1 MMIWDALLD
10 GLGSI
15 LSFFYQVIPSYGV
28 AIILLTILVRVVL
41 LPLTLKQLRSM
52 QAMQR
57 VQPKV
62 KELQRKYKGNRQKLN
77 EELMKLYKEHQVN
90 PLGGCLPL
98 LLQLPVFFAL
108 YQVLSSPIEAV
119 AVPTTPPPAEVVQA
133 ENVVCQPAG
142 EPQATGESPTTIVCD
157 VGGTEETFTVQ
168 RWAPKDDISATE
180 AQQLPFVRLCVP
192 READP
197 EGGRPTADF
206 LCNSATGT
214 RHLPRDGELFGR
226 VVQDRATFLG
236 MHLGCSPTQ
245 AASEE
250 GIGTCASPGTA
261 AGGFALVGY
270 FGLVA
275 LMVATTYFQNR
286 QMQRAS
292 AGPQA
297 QQMQLMGRIMPVFLG
312 FISINI
318 ATGVLVYWVTTNAWQ
333 IGQQTLM
340 LRSRSREAAGE
351 GDGRAPKAKAAG
363 GTPKKDGPVD
373 AKGSKTVGKNQG
385 KSGESGKT
393 GGGTP
398 SKKSGSRNARGRK
411 KRSKR

>member
-1 MMIWDALLD
+1 MIWDALLD

-57 VQPKV
+57 IQPKV

-98 LLQLPVFFAL
+98 LLQLPIFFAL
-108 YQVLSSPIEAV
+108 YRVLSSPIEAV
-119 AVPTTPPPAEVVQA
+119 AVPTTPPSAEVVQA
-133 ENVVCQPAG
+133 ENVVCQPAS
-142 EPQATGESPTTIVCD
+142 EPRATGESPTTIICD
-157 VGGTEETFTVQ
+157 VAGAEETFTVE
-168 RWAPKDDISATE
+168 RWAPKDDVSATE
-180 AQQLPFVRLCVP
+180 AQQLPFMRLCVP

-197 EGGRPTADF
+197 DGGRPTADF
-206 LCNSATGT
+206 LCTSALGT
-214 RHLPRDGELFGR
+214 RHLPRDGELFGP
-226 VVQDRATFLG
+226 VVEDRASFLG
-236 MHLGCSPTQ
+236 MHLACSPTQ

-250 GIGTCASPGTA
+250 GVRTCASPGTA

-275 LMVATTYFQNR
+275 LMVATTYYQNR

-340 LRSRSREAAGE
+340 LRSRKREAAAE
-351 GDGRAPKAKAAG
+351 GDGRPPKGAKPPG
-363 GTPKKDGPVD
+363 EPPKGGPVP
-373 AKGSKTVGKNQG
+373 AKGTKAGAKGQG
-385 KSGESGKT
+385 KSGGTGKT
-393 GGGTP
+393 GSGS

>member
-1 MMIWDALLD
+1 VIIWDGLLD

-133 ENVVCQPAG
+133 ENASCQPAS
-142 EPQATGESPTTIVCD
+142 EPRPTGDSPTTIVC
-157 VGGTEETFTVQ
+157 GEETFTVQ
-168 RWAPKDDISATE
+168 RWAPTDDVSATE
-180 AQQLPFVRLCVP
+180 VEQLPFVRVCQP

-197 EGGRPTADF
+197 DGGRPTADF
-206 LCNSATGT
+206 LCRSATGT

-250 GIGTCASPGTA
+250 GIETCASETT

-340 LRSRSREAAGE
+340 LRSRNRDAAAE
-351 GDGRAPKAKAAG
+351 GDGRAPKTKAG
-363 GTPKKDGPVD
+363 GETPKKGGPVD
-373 AKGSKTVGKNQG
+373 AKGSKTAGKNQG
-385 KSGESGKT
+385 KSGGSGKT
-393 GGGTP
+393 GGGAP
-398 SKKSGSRNARGRK
+398 SKKSGSRNARSRK

>member
-1 MMIWDALLD
+1 VIWDALLD

-57 VQPKV
+57 IQPKV

-98 LLQLPVFFAL
+98 LLQLPIFFAL
-108 YQVLSSPIEAV
+108 YRVLSAPIEAV
-119 AVPTTPPPAEVVQA
+119 AVPITPPSAEVVQA
-133 ENVVCQPAG
+133 ENVVCQPAS
-142 EPQATGESPTTIVCD
+142 EPRATGESPTTIVCD
-157 VGGTEETFTVQ
+157 VAGTEETFTVE
-168 RWAPKDDISATE
+168 RWAPKDDVAATE

-197 EGGRPTADF
+197 DGGRPTADF
-206 LCNSATGT
+206 LCTSAAGT

-236 MHLGCSPTQ
+236 MHLACSPTQ

-250 GIGTCASPGTA
+250 GIRTCASPGTA
-261 AGGFALVGY
+261 AGGLALVGY
-270 FGLVA
+270 FGFVA
-275 LMVATTYFQNR
+275 LMVGTTYYQNR

-318 ATGVLVYWVTTNAWQ
+318 ATGVLVYWVTTNGWQ

-340 LRSRSREAAGE
+340 LRSRKREGAAE
-351 GDGRAPKAKAAG
+351 GDGRPPKGAKPPG
-363 GTPKKDGPVD
+363 EPPKGSPVP
-373 AKGSKTVGKNQG
+373 AKGTKAGTKGQG
-385 KSGESGKT
+385 KSGGTGKAGSGSS
-393 GGGTP
+393 

>member
-1 MMIWDALLD
+1 VIWDALLD

-28 AIILLTILVRVVL
+28 AIILLTVLVRVVL

-108 YQVLSSPIEAV
+108 YRVLSAPIEAV
-119 AVPTTPPPAEVVQA
+119 ALPVTPPSAEMVQA
-133 ENVVCQPAG
+133 DDVRCQTAS
-142 EPQATGESPTTIVCD
+142 EPHPIGESPTTIVCD

-168 RWAPKDDISATE
+168 RWAPKGDVAATE
-180 AQQLPFVRLCVP
+180 AQPLPFLRRCVP
-192 READP
+192 QEADP

-206 LCNSATGT
+206 LCTSAAGT
-214 RHLPRDGELFGR
+214 RHLPKDGELFGR
-226 VVQDRATFLG
+226 VVEDRASFLG
-236 MHLGCSPTQ
+236 MHLACSPTQ

-250 GIGTCASPGTA
+250 QIRDCASPGTA

-340 LRSRSREAAGE
+340 LRSRSRDAAAE
-351 GDGRAPKAKAAG
+351 GDGRAPKAKAG
-363 GTPKKDGPVD
+363 GETPKKGGPVD
-373 AKGSKTVGKNQG
+373 AKGSKTARKNQG
-385 KSGESGKT
+385 KSGGSGKT
-393 GGGTP
+393 GGGAP

>member
-1 MMIWDALLD
+1 VIWDALLD

-57 VQPKV
+57 IQPKV
-62 KELQRKYKGNRQKLN
+62 KELQRKFKGNRQKLN

-119 AVPTTPPPAEVVQA
+119 AVPTSPPSVEVVQA
-133 ENVVCQPAG
+133 ENVTCQPAS
-142 EPQATGESPTTIVCD
+142 EPRPTGDSPTTIVCD
-157 VGGTEETFTVQ
+157 VGGTEETFSVQ
-168 RWAPKDDISATE
+168 RWAPKDDVSATE
-180 AQQLPFVRLCVP
+180 AQELPFVRACEP

-197 EGGRPTADF
+197 DGGRPTADF
-206 LCNSATGT
+206 LCRSATGT

-250 GIGTCASPGTA
+250 GIEICASPGTA

-275 LMVATTYFQNR
+275 LMVATTYYQNR

-340 LRSRSREAAGE
+340 LRSREKKAEAE
-351 GDGRAPKAKAAG
+351 GDGRPSKAAK
-363 GTPKKDGPVD
+363 PPPVP
-373 AKGSKTVGKNQG
+373 AKGSKSGAKDQG
-385 KSGESGKT
+385 KAGASGKT
-393 GGGTP
+393 GSGSS
-398 SKKSGSRNARGRK
+398 SKKAGSRNARGRK

>member
-1 MMIWDALLD
+1 VIWDALLD

-98 LLQLPVFFAL
+98 LLQLPIFFAL
-108 YQVLSSPIEAV
+108 YRVLSAPIEAV
-119 AVPTTPPPAEVVQA
+119 AVPLTPPPADLIQA
-133 ENVVCQPAG
+133 ENVLCQPAG
-142 EPQATGESPTTIVCD
+142 EPRATGESPATIVCD
-157 VGGTEETFTVQ
+157 VGGTEETFAVQ
-168 RWAPKDDISATE
+168 RWAPKDDVSATE

-197 EGGRPTADF
+197 DGGRPTADF
-206 LCNSATGT
+206 LCNSAGGT
-214 RHLPRDGELFGR
+214 RHLPREGELFGR
-226 VVQDRATFLG
+226 VVEDRATFLG
-236 MHLGCSPTQ
+236 MHLACSPTQ
-245 AASEE
+245 AASEDE
-250 GIGTCASPGTA
+250 IRICASPGTA

-275 LMVATTYFQNR
+275 LMVATTYYQNR

-340 LRSRSREAAGE
+340 LRSRGREAPAE
-351 GDGRAPKAKAAG
+351 GDGRAPKAKAGG
-363 GTPKKDGPVD
+363 GTPKKGGPVD
-373 AKGSKTVGKNQG
+373 AKGSKTGGKNQG
-385 KSGESGKT
+385 KSGGSGKT
-393 GGGTP
+393 GGGAP
-398 SKKSGSRNARGRK
+398 SKKSRSRDARGRK

>member
-1 MMIWDALLD
+1 MIWDTLLD
-10 GLGSI
+10 GLGST
-15 LSFFYQVIPSYGV
+15 LSFFYEVIPSYGV
-28 AIILLTILVRVVL
+28 AIILLTLLVRVVL
-41 LPLTLKQLRSM
+41 LPLTLKQMRSM

-57 VQPKV
+57 IQPKV

-108 YQVLSSPIEAV
+108 YRILASPIEAV
-119 AVPTTPPPAEVVQA
+119 AVPTAPLGDLVQA
-133 ENVVCQPAG
+133 ENVVCQPAA
-142 EPQATGESPTTIVCD
+142 EPAASGESPTTIVCD
-157 VGGTEETFTVQ
+157 VGGTQETFTVE
-168 RWAPKDDISATE
+168 RWAPKDDVSATE
-180 AQQLPFVRLCVP
+180 TGQLPFMRLCVP

-197 EGGRPTADF
+197 DGGRPTADF
-206 LCNSATGT
+206 LCTSAAGT
-214 RHLPRDGELFGR
+214 RHLPRDGELFDR

-236 MHLGCSPTQ
+236 MHLACSPTQ

-250 GIGTCASPGTA
+250 GIRTCASPGTT

-270 FGLVA
+270 FGFVA
-275 LMVATTYFQNR
+275 LMVATTYYQNR

-297 QQMQLMGRIMPVFLG
+297 QQMQMMGRIMPVFLG

-318 ATGVLVYWVTTNAWQ
+318 ATGVLVYWITTNAWQ

-340 LRSRSREAAGE
+340 LRSRKREGAAE
-351 GDGRAPKAKAAG
+351 GDGRAPGAKPG
-363 GTPKKDGPVD
+363 GEAPKGGPVP
-373 AKGSKTVGKNQG
+373 AKGAKTGSKPQG
-385 KSGESGKT
+385 KSGGTGKT
-393 GGGTP
+393 GSSS